1 MTQQDIDLIVSVLEQ
16 MALEYDT
23 RASYGAGTVIEHVN
37 ARLRAELAKA

>member
-16 MALEYDT
+16 MAL
-23 RASYGAGTVIEHVN
+23 ASYGAGTVIEHVK